1 MSQNFEEILLPIK
14 SELKK
19 MESYIERR
27 FKKDHFFI
35 AEVGNYVVQSGGKR
49 IRPVLMLLSSLCFGK
64 YNEEV
69 QKMSAILE
77 YIHTASLLHDD
88 VIDNANY
95 RRNKKTAKNI
105 WGNKASILVGDYLL
119 AKAFEQ
125 LLEIRNF
132 DLMQLISTTT
142 IYLSEGEVLQLL
154 HKWDD
159 ASLDK
164 YLHIIRYK
172 TACLMAAAMQTG
184 AILTNQPKHI
194 TQKLYKCGEQI
205 GMAFQIVDDVLDY
218 SSKNTGKELGTD
230 LKEKKITLPL
240 CRLMELLDPKEKKK
254 VLQILDT
261 PKITVKQIQDV
272 TDKMQYF
279 KVFDYS
285 IQQARKYIQR
295 AKKILNTLPDN
306 LYRKKLLELTDFILE
321 RDY

>member
-19 MESYIERR
+19 MESYIEHK

-49 IRPVLMLLSSLCFGK
+49 IRPALMLLSSLCFGK
-64 YNEEV
+64 YNKEV

-194 TQKLYKCGEQI
+194 TQKLYKCEQ
-205 GMAFQIVDDVLDY
+205 Q
-218 SSKNTGKELGTD
+218 K
-230 LKEKKITLPL
+230 
-240 CRLMELLDPKEKKK
+240 
-254 VLQILDT
+254 
-261 PKITVKQIQDV
+261 
-272 TDKMQYF
+272 
-279 KVFDYS
+279 
-285 IQQARKYIQR
+285 
-295 AKKILNTLPDN
+295 
-306 LYRKKLLELTDFILE
+306 
-321 RDY
+321 

>member
-19 MESYIERR
+19 MESYIEQR

-35 AEVGNYVVQSGGKR
+35 AKIGKYIVQSGGKR
-49 IRPVLMLLSSLCFGK
+49 IRPALMLLSSLCFGK
-64 YNEEV
+64 YNKEV

-88 VIDNANY
+88 VIDNAAY
-95 RRNKKTAKNI
+95 RRKKKTAKNI

-125 LLEIRNF
+125 LVEIKNF
-132 DLMQLISTTT
+132 DLMQLISTTAVC
-142 IYLSEGEVLQLL
+142 LSEGEVLQLL

-159 ASLDK
+159 ASLAK
-164 YLHIIRYK
+164 YLHIIKCK

-194 TQKLYKCGEQI
+194 TQKLYNCGEQI

-230 LKEKKITLPL
+230 LREKKITLPL
-240 CRLMELLDPKEKKK
+240 CRLMELLETKEKKK
-254 VLQILDT
+254 ILQILES
-261 PKITVKQIQDV
+261 PKITAKQIQDI
-272 TDKMQYF
+272 TEKMQHF
-279 KVFDYS
+279 KIFDYS
-285 IQQARKYIQR
+285 IRQARKYIQR
-295 AKKILNTLPDN
+295 AKKILNSLPDN
-306 LYRKKLLELTDFILE
+306 LYRKKLLEVTDFILE